1 MGKPTMKRRQFL
13 HLAPLAA
20 AATAVG
26 LTLGLS
32 KRSVQAQAQAF
43 SGPFWVQVNAG
54 GAWDPTLL
62 FNPVADL
69 TQSRKYTDIGT
80 VGNISYA
87 NVPLDPVALGLDPLK
102 GYEASLMSNAA
113 FIAKY
118 GASLTVINGVDTST
132 NNHDAGSR
140 TMWSGRLAEGY
151 PSLAALVAATK
162 GNGSPMAY
170 LSAGGYDATAGLV
183 PLTRVSGAD
192 AMKKLALVNKVDP
205 NNAMSMDSFH
215 SASTAGRIRA
225 SQAERLQA
233 LHDAQ
238 YLPKLQA
245 SMNDLAAARA
255 RDGELS
261 ALQIPDKLVEVP
273 GLGDLQ
279 RMMQQAQLAV
289 AAFKAGIA
297 VSANLNLGGF
307 DTHANHDR
315 NQPLQL
321 SKLLFGI
328 DYLMTL
334 AQAELGGNL
343 IMVAASDFGRGPF
356 YNGDGAG
363 AGKDHWPVTSV
374 FAMGPGIP
382 GNRVVGG
389 TTPDQRARLVDPGS
403 LAVVDGVD
411 GTDGVRIRP
420 EHVHHAFR
428 QLAGVDEALY
438 PLPGNA
444 LPLFG

>member
-1 MGKPTMKRRQFL
+1 MGKPTMKRRHFLQF
-13 HLAPLAA
+13 AA
-20 AATAVG
+20 AAASTG
-26 LTLGLS
+26 LTLGLP
-32 KRSVQAQAQAF
+32 KRSLNAQAEAF
-43 SGPFWVQVNAG
+43 AGPFWVQVNAG

-69 TQSRKYTDIGT
+69 LQSRKYTEIGT
-80 VGNISYA
+80 AGNISYA
-87 NVPLDPVALGLDPLK
+87 NVPLDPMELGLDPTK

-113 FIAKY
+113 FVAKY
-118 GASLTVINGVDTST
+118 GAALTVINGIDTST

-151 PSLAALVAATK
+151 PSVGALVAAAK

-170 LSAGGYDATAGLV
+170 LSAGGYDATAALV

-192 AMKKLALVNKVDP
+192 AMKKLALVGKVDP
-205 NNAMSMDSFH
+205 NNAMSMDAYH
-215 SASTAGRIRA
+215 SAGTINRIRA
-225 SQAERLQA
+225 AQSARLQA
-233 LHDAQ
+233 LHDEQ
-238 YLPKLQA
+238 YLPRLQG
-245 SMNDLAAARA
+245 SMNELIAARA

-261 ALQIPDKLVEVP
+261 TLQIPEKLVEVP
-273 GLGDLQ
+273 GFGDLQ

-289 AAFKAGIA
+289 AAFKAGVA

-334 AQAELGGNL
+334 AQTELGGNL
-343 IMVAASDFGRGPF
+343 VMVAASDFGRGPF

-374 FAMGPGIP
+374 FAMGPGIA
-382 GNRVVGG
+382 GNRVIGG
-389 TTPDQRARLVDPGS
+389 TTADQRARLVDPGS

-411 GTDGVRIRP
+411 GTDGVKIRP
-420 EHVHHAFR
+420 EHVHRALR
-428 QLAGVDEALY
+428 KLAGVDESLF
-438 PLPGNA
+438 PLPGDA
-444 LPLFG
+444 LALFG

>member
-1 MGKPTMKRRQFL
+1 MKRRSFFQ
-13 HLAPLAA
+13 LAA
-20 AATAVG
+20 ATG

-32 KRSVQAQAQAF
+32 RTFASAQQAYA
-43 SGPFWVQVNAG
+43 GPFWVQVNAG

-62 FNPVADL
+62 FNPVADPL
-69 TQSRKYTDIGT
+69 QSRAYPEIGT
-80 VGNISYA
+80 VGNISFA
-87 NVPLDPVALGLDPLK
+87 NVPIDPMAFGLDPMA
-102 GYEASLMSNAA
+102 GYEVNLMSNLD
-113 FIAKY
+113 FVTKY
-118 GASLTVINGVDTST
+118 GPYLTVINGIDTST

-151 PSLAALVAATK
+151 PSLAALVASTH

-170 LSAGGYDATAGLV
+170 LSGGGYDATAGLV
-183 PLTRVSGAD
+183 PLTRVTGAD
-192 AMKKLALVNKVDP
+192 AMKRLALTNRIDP
-205 NNAMSMDSFH
+205 NNPESMDLYH
-215 SASTAGRIRA
+215 SASTANRIRA
-225 SQAERLQA
+225 AQAERLQG

-238 YLPKLQA
+238 HLPRLQG
-245 SMNDLAAARA
+245 SMVELQNARA
-255 RDGELS
+255 RDGELA
-261 ALQIPDKLVEVP
+261 ALQIPEKLVEVP

-289 AAFKAGIA
+289 AAFKAGVA
-297 VSANLNLGGF
+297 VSANLTLGGF

-315 NQPLQL
+315 EQPRQL
-321 SKLLFGI
+321 AKLLFGI

-334 AQAELGGNL
+334 ASVELGGNL

-374 FAMGPGIP
+374 FAMGPGIA
-382 GNRVVGG
+382 GDRVIGG
-389 TTPDQRARLVDPGS
+389 TTADQRARLVDPGS

-420 EHVHHAFR
+420 EHVHHALR
-428 QLAGVDEALY
+428 SLAGIDGGTF
-438 PLPGNA
+438 PLPGDPLA
-444 LPLFG
+444 LFG

>member
-1 MGKPTMKRRQFL
+1 MKRRSFL
-13 HLAPLAA
+13 QLAA
-20 AATAVG
+20 ATG

-32 KRSVQAQAQAF
+32 QRKVVAQAQAYA
-43 SGPFWVQVNAG
+43 GPFWVQVNAG

-62 FNPVADL
+62 FNPVADPL
-69 TQSRKYTDIGT
+69 QSRKYPDIGK

-87 NVPLDPVALGLDPLK
+87 NVPIDPMAFGLDPTK
-102 GYEASLMSNAA
+102 GYEVSLLSNAA
-113 FIAKY
+113 FLTKY
-118 GASLTVINGVDTST
+118 GASLTVINGIDTST

-151 PSLAALVAATK
+151 PSLAALVAANK

-192 AMKKLALVNKVDP
+192 AMKKLALVNKIDP
-205 NNAMSMDSFH
+205 NNAMSMDLFH
-215 SASTAGRIRA
+215 SASTAGRIRTA
-225 SQAERLQA
+225 QAERLQA
-233 LHDAQ
+233 LRDAQ
-238 YLPKLQA
+238 FLPRLSS
-245 SMNDLAAARA
+245 SMGELAAARA
-255 RDGELS
+255 RDGELQS
-261 ALQIPDKLVEVP
+261 LAIPDKLVEVP
-273 GLGDLQ
+273 GLGDLE

-289 AAFKAGIA
+289 AAFKAGVA

-307 DTHANHDR
+307 DTHSNHDR

-321 SKLLFGI
+321 AKLLFGI

-334 AQAELGGNL
+334 AQTELGGNL
-343 IMVAASDFGRGPF
+343 VMVAASDFGRGPF
-356 YNGDGAG
+356 YNGDGDG
-363 AGKDHWPVTSV
+363 AGKDHWPVTSI

-382 GNRVVGG
+382 GDRVIGG
-389 TTPDQRARLVDPGS
+389 TTADQRARLVDPGS

-420 EHVHHAFR
+420 EHVHHALR
-428 QLAGVDEALY
+428 KLAGVDESSY
-438 PLPGNA
+438 PLPGDA

>member
-1 MGKPTMKRRQFL
+1 MKRRNFL
-13 HLAPLAA
+13 QLAGATA
-20 AATAVG
+20 AATG

-32 KRSVQAQAQAF
+32 GRSLNAQAEAF
-43 SGPFWVQVNAG
+43 AGPFWVQVNAG

-62 FNPVADL
+62 FNPVADVL
-69 TQSRKYTDIGT
+69 QSRKYTEIGT

-87 NVPLDPVALGLDPLK
+87 NVPLDPMELGLDPTK

-113 FIAKY
+113 FVTKY
-118 GASLTVINGVDTST
+118 GAALSVINGIDTST

-140 TMWSGRLAEGY
+140 AMWSGRLAEGY
-151 PSLAALVAATK
+151 PSVGALVAGAK

-170 LSAGGYDATAGLV
+170 LSAGGYDATAALV

-205 NNAMSMDSFH
+205 NNAMSMDAYH
-215 SASTAGRIRA
+215 SAGTINRIRA
-225 SQAERLQA
+225 AQGARLQA
-233 LHDAQ
+233 LHDEQ
-238 YLPKLQA
+238 FLPRLQG
-245 SMNDLAAARA
+245 SMNDLMAARA

-289 AAFKAGIA
+289 AAFKAGVA

-334 AQAELGGNL
+334 AQTELGGNL

-374 FAMGPGIP
+374 FAMGPGIA
-382 GNRVVGG
+382 GNRVIGG
-389 TTPDQRARLVDPGS
+389 TTADQRARLVDPGS

-411 GTDGVRIRP
+411 GTDGVKIRP
-420 EHVHHAFR
+420 EHVHHALR
-428 QLAGVDEALY
+428 RLAGVDESQF
-438 PLPGNA
+438 PLPGDA
-444 LPLFG
+444 LALFG

>member
-1 MGKPTMKRRQFL
+1 MKRR
-13 HLAPLAA
+13 HLLQLAA
-20 AATAVG
+20 ATG

-32 KRSVQAQAQAF
+32 RRSVHAQAQAF
-43 SGPFWVQVNAG
+43 DGPFWVQVNAG
-54 GAWDPTLL
+54 GAWDPTFL
-62 FNPVADL
+62 FNPVADVM
-69 TQSRKYTDIGT
+69 QSRKYTEIGT

-87 NVPLDPVALGLDPLK
+87 DVPLDPAALGLDPAK

-113 FIAKY
+113 FVTKY
-118 GASLTVINGVDTST
+118 GPALTVINGIDTST

-151 PSLAALVAATK
+151 PSLGALVAAAK

-183 PLTRVSGAD
+183 PLTRVSGAG

-205 NNAMSMDSFH
+205 NNAMSTDLYH
-215 SASTAGRIRA
+215 SAATAERIRA
-225 SQAERLQA
+225 AQGARLQA

-238 YLPKLQA
+238 YLPRLQA
-245 SMNDLAAARA
+245 SMADLQAARA
-255 RDGELS
+255 RDGELGG
-261 ALQIPDKLVEVP
+261 LQIPDKLVEVP
-273 GLGDLQ
+273 GLGDLE

-289 AAFKAGIA
+289 AAFKAGVA

-321 SKLLFGI
+321 AKLLFGI

-334 AQAELGGNL
+334 AQSELGGNL
-343 IMVAASDFGRGPF
+343 VMVAASDFGRGPF
-356 YNGDGAG
+356 YNGTGDG

-374 FAMGPGIP
+374 FAMGPGIA

-420 EHVHHAFR
+420 EHVHHALR
-428 QLAGVDEALY
+428 QLAGVDDALY
-438 PLPGNA
+438 PLPGQA

>member
-1 MGKPTMKRRQFL
+1 MKRR
-13 HLAPLAA
+13 HLLQLAA
-20 AATAVG
+20 ATG
-26 LTLGLS
+26 LTLGLPL
-32 KRSVQAQAQAF
+32 RGVQAQAAAF
-43 SGPFWVQVNAG
+43 AGPFWVQVNAA

-69 TQSRKYTDIGT
+69 MQSRKYTDIGT

-87 NVPLDPVALGLDPLK
+87 NVPLDPMALGLDPLK
-102 GYEASLMSNAA
+102 AYEASLMSNAA
-113 FIAKY
+113 FVTKY
-118 GASLTVINGVDTST
+118 GASLTVINGIDTST

-151 PSLAALVAATK
+151 PSLGALVAANK

-192 AMKKLALVNKVDP
+192 AMKKLALVNKIDP
-205 NNAMSMDSFH
+205 NNVMSTDLFH
-215 SASTAGRIRA
+215 AATTHDRIVA
-225 SQAERLQA
+225 AQKARLQA

-238 YLPKLQA
+238 NLPRLQA
-245 SMNDLAAARA
+245 AMSDLMAARA
-255 RDGELS
+255 RNGELS
-261 ALQIPDKLVEVP
+261 QLQIPEKLIEVP
-273 GLGDLQ
+273 GFGDLQ

-289 AAFKAGIA
+289 AAFKAGVA

-321 SKLLFGI
+321 AKLLFGI

-334 AQAELGGNL
+334 AQTELGGNL
-343 IMVAASDFGRGPF
+343 VMVAASDFGRGPF
-356 YNGDGAG
+356 YNGAGDG

-374 FAMGPGIP
+374 FAMGPGIA
-382 GNRVVGG
+382 GNRVIGG

-420 EHVHHAFR
+420 EHVHHALR
-428 QLAGVDEALY
+428 QLAGVDETLF

>member
-1 MGKPTMKRRQFL
+1 MKRRNFL
-13 HLAPLAA
+13 QMAA
-20 AATAVG
+20 AAG
-26 LTLGLS
+26 LSLGLPG
-32 KRSVQAQAQAF
+32 RGLQAQAQAYG
-43 SGPFWVQVNAG
+43 GPYWVQVNAG

-69 TQSRKYTDIGT
+69 LQSRKYPGIGS

-87 NVPLDPVALGLDPLK
+87 DVPVDAAAFGLDATA
-102 GYEASLMSNAA
+102 GYEVNLMSNAA
-113 FIAKY
+113 FVTKY
-118 GASLTVINGVDTST
+118 GAQLTVINGIDTST

-151 PSLAALVAATK
+151 PSLAALIAANK
-162 GNGSPMAY
+162 GAGSPMAY

-183 PLTRVSGAD
+183 PLTRVTGAD
-192 AMKKLALVNKVDP
+192 AMKRLALVNRVDP
-205 NNAMSMDSFH
+205 NNAESNDLYH
-215 SASTAGRIRA
+215 SDATASRIRA
-225 SQAERLQA
+225 AQAERLQA
-233 LHDAQ
+233 LHDGQ
-238 YLPKLQA
+238 YLPRLQG
-245 SMNDLAAARA
+245 SMADLIAARA
-255 RDGELS
+255 RDGEIS
-261 ALQIPDKLVEVP
+261 GLQIPEKLVEVP

-289 AAFKAGIA
+289 AAFKAGVA

-315 NQPLQL
+315 DQPRQL

-334 AQAELGGNL
+334 AATELGGNVVV
-343 IMVAASDFGRGPF
+343 VAASDFGRGPF
-356 YNGDGAG
+356 YNGDGDG
-363 AGKDHWPVTSV
+363 AGKDHWPVTSM

-389 TTPDQRARLVDPGS
+389 TTADQRARLVDPGS

-411 GTDGVRIRP
+411 GVDGVRIRP
-420 EHVHHAFR
+420 EHVHHALR
-428 QLAGVDEALY
+428 QVAGVDDSLY

-444 LPLFG
+444 LPLFS

>member
-1 MGKPTMKRRQFL
+1 MKRRNFL
-13 HLAPLAA
+13 QMAA
-20 AATAVG
+20 AAG
-26 LTLGLS
+26 LSLGLPGQ
-32 KRSVQAQAQAF
+32 VLQAQAQAYG
-43 SGPFWVQVNAG
+43 GPYWVQVNAG

-69 TQSRKYTDIGT
+69 LQSRKYPSIGT

-87 NVPLDPVALGLDPLK
+87 DVPVDAAAFGLDATA
-102 GYEASLMSNAA
+102 GYEVNLMSNAA
-113 FIAKY
+113 FVTKY
-118 GASLTVINGVDTST
+118 GAQLTVINGIDTST

-151 PSLAALVAATK
+151 PSLAALIAANK
-162 GNGSPMAY
+162 GGGSPMAY

-183 PLTRVSGAD
+183 PLTRVTGAD
-192 AMKKLALVNKVDP
+192 AMKRLALVNRVDP
-205 NNAMSMDSFH
+205 NNAESKDLYH
-215 SASTAGRIRA
+215 SDATASRIRA
-225 SQAERLQA
+225 AQAERLQA

-238 YLPKLQA
+238 HLPRLQG
-245 SMNDLAAARA
+245 SMAQLLAARA
-255 RDGELS
+255 RDGEIS
-261 ALQIPDKLVEVP
+261 GLQIPEQLVEVP

-289 AAFKAGIA
+289 AAFKAGVA

-315 NQPLQL
+315 DQPRQL

-334 AQAELGGNL
+334 AATELGGNVVV
-343 IMVAASDFGRGPF
+343 VAASDFGRGPF
-356 YNGDGAG
+356 YNGDGDG
-363 AGKDHWPVTSV
+363 AGKDHWPVTSM

-389 TTPDQRARLVDPGS
+389 TTADQRARLVDPGS
-403 LAVVDGVD
+403 LAVLDGVD
-411 GTDGVRIRP
+411 GVDGVRIRP
-420 EHVHHAFR
+420 EHVHHALR
-428 QLAGVDEALY
+428 QVAGVDDSLY

-444 LPLFG
+444 LPLFS

>member
-1 MGKPTMKRRQFL
+1 MKRRNFL
-13 HLAPLAA
+13 QLAA
-20 AATAVG
+20 ATG
-26 LTLGLS
+26 LTLGLPG
-32 KRSVQAQAQAF
+32 RTINAQSEAF
-43 SGPFWVQVNAG
+43 AGPFWVQVNAG

-69 TQSRKYTDIGT
+69 MQSRKYTDIAT
-80 VGNISYA
+80 VGNIAYA
-87 NVPLDPVALGLDPLK
+87 NVPIDAMAFGLDPMA
-102 GYEASLMSNAA
+102 GYEVNLMSNAQ
-113 FIAKY
+113 FLTKW
-118 GASLTVINGVDTST
+118 GSSLTVINGIDTST

-140 TMWSGRLAEGY
+140 SMWSGRLAEGY
-151 PSLAALVAATK
+151 PSVGALVAAKK

-170 LSAGGYDATAGLV
+170 LSAGGYDATAGIV

-192 AMKKLALVNKVDP
+192 AMKKLALTNKIDP
-205 NNAMSMDSFH
+205 NNAESMDYFH
-215 SASTAGRIRA
+215 SATTAARIRA
-225 SQAERLQA
+225 AQGERLQA
-233 LHDAQ
+233 LRDTQH
-238 YLPKLQA
+238 LPRLQQ
-245 SMNDLAAARA
+245 SLDDLRAARL
-255 RDGELS
+255 RDGELA
-261 ALQIPDKLVEVP
+261 ALQIPEKLIEVP

-289 AAFKAGIA
+289 AAFKAGVA
-297 VSANLNLGGF
+297 VSANLTLGGF

-315 NQPLQL
+315 EQPRQL

-356 YNGDGAG
+356 YNGDGDG
-363 AGKDHWPVTSV
+363 AGKDHWPVTSI

-382 GNRVVGG
+382 GNRVIGG

-403 LAVVDGVD
+403 LAVVDGTD
-411 GTDGVRIRP
+411 GVDGVRIRP
-420 EHVHHAFR
+420 EHIHHALR
-428 QLAGVDEALY
+428 GLAGLDNSEF
-438 PLPGNA
+438 PLPGDA

>member
-1 MGKPTMKRRQFL
+1 MGPTMKRRSFFQ
-13 HLAPLAA
+13 LAA
-20 AATAVG
+20 ATG

-32 KRSVQAQAQAF
+32 RPFARAQQAYA
-43 SGPFWVQVNAG
+43 GPFWVQVNAG

-62 FNPVADL
+62 FNPVADVL
-69 TQSRKYTDIGT
+69 QSRKYPEIGT
-80 VGNISYA
+80 VGNISFA
-87 NVPLDPVALGLDPLK
+87 NVPIDPMAFGLDPMA
-102 GYEASLMSNAA
+102 GYEVNLMSNLD
-113 FIAKY
+113 FVTKY
-118 GASLTVINGVDTST
+118 GPSMTVINGIDTST

-151 PSLAALVAATK
+151 PSLAALVASTH

-183 PLTRVSGAD
+183 PLTRVTGAD
-192 AMKKLALVNKVDP
+192 AMKRLALTNRVDP
-205 NNAMSMDSFH
+205 NNADSVDLYH
-215 SASTAGRIRA
+215 SASTATRIRA
-225 SQAERLQA
+225 AQAERLQL
-233 LHDAQ
+233 LHDSQ
-238 YLPKLQA
+238 YLPRLQG
-245 SMNDLAAARA
+245 SMAELQAARA
-255 RDGELS
+255 RDGELA
-261 ALQIPDKLVEVP
+261 ALQIPETLVEAP

-289 AAFKAGIA
+289 AAFKAGVAI
-297 VSANLNLGGF
+297 SANLTLGGF

-315 NQPLQL
+315 DQPRQL
-321 SKLLFGI
+321 AKLLFGI

-334 AQAELGGNL
+334 ANTELGGNL

-356 YNGDGAG
+356 YNGDGDG

-374 FAMGPGIP
+374 FAIGPGIS
-382 GNRVVGG
+382 GDRVVGG

-420 EHVHHAFR
+420 EHVHHALR
-428 QLAGVDEALY
+428 AVAGIDGGAY
-438 PLPGNA
+438 PLPGDP

>member
-1 MGKPTMKRRQFL
+1 MKRR
-13 HLAPLAA
+13 HLLQLAA
-20 AATAVG
+20 ATG

-32 KRSVQAQAQAF
+32 KRTVRAQAAAF
-43 SGPFWVQVNAG
+43 AGPFWVQVNAG

-62 FNPVADL
+62 FNPVADPM
-69 TQSRKYTDIGT
+69 QSRKYADIGT

-87 NVPLDPVALGLDPLK
+87 NVPIDPTAFGLDPLK

-113 FIAKY
+113 FVTKY
-118 GASLTVINGVDTST
+118 GANLTVINGIDTST

-151 PSLAALVAATK
+151 PSLGALVAASK

-205 NNAMSMDSFH
+205 NNVMSTDLFH
-215 SASTAGRIRA
+215 SASTQNRILA
-225 SQAERLQA
+225 AQSARLQA

-238 YLPKLQA
+238 NLPRLQA
-245 SMNDLAAARA
+245 SMSGLMAARA
-255 RDGELS
+255 RNGEL
-261 ALQIPDKLVEVP
+261 AQLQIPDKLIEVP
-273 GLGDLQ
+273 GFGDLQ

-289 AAFKAGIA
+289 AAFKAGVA
-297 VSANLNLGGF
+297 VAANLSLGGF

-356 YNGDGAG
+356 YNGDGDG

-374 FAMGPGIP
+374 FAMGPGIA
-382 GNRVVGG
+382 GNRVIGG

-403 LAVVDGVD
+403 LAVVDGTD

-420 EHVHHAFR
+420 EHVHHALR
-428 QLAGVDEALY
+428 QLAGVDDSLF